1 MLTTWG
7 MDQKHQWHIRACQ
20 KCRMLPPPPT
30 LLIQNLLH
38 NKTPPPIE
46 LTLCLP
52 SSAHNKIPK
61 AGWLTL

>member
-38 NKTPPPIE
+38 NKTPPPNRTDSMLAFI
-46 LTLCLP
+46 
-52 SSAHNKIPK
+52 SS
-61 AGWLTL
+61 